1 MASYRKLSDI
11 GYSKNK
17 ENYEKII
24 NVTQIKTIQD
34 KENLIRSNKVCVIDV
49 YADWCGPCKL
59 IAPEF
64 EKLFKKYN
72 INGVCALAKEDV
84 ELKLSP
90 SVKVVPTTQFYIDGK
105 FDSIVT
111 GADLEGIENKIKELL
126 KENFSNE
133 PPKQ

>member
-11 GYSKNK
+11 GYSQQK

-24 NVTQIKTIQD
+24 NVTQIKTIED
-34 KENLIRSNKVCVIDV
+34 KQNLMRTNKICVIDV

-64 EKLFKKYN
+64 ERLFQKYN

-84 ELKLSP
+84 DLKLSP
-90 SVKVVPTTQFYIDGK
+90 NVRVVPTIQFFVDSK
-105 FDSIVT
+105 FDSIIT
-111 GADLEGIENKIKELL
+111 GGDIEAIEKKIQELL
-126 KENFSNE
+126 KENFSDE
-133 PPKQ
+133 KK